1 MNSRIGFDARDAVLK
16 LCVGLGLAQ
25 ILTFCITLY
34 AAEKKLPDPEPEMVI
49 TATRV
54 ERQVFETPHAVSI
67 LDDQAVAESNA
78 AKTPDFL
85 TGTTGVLI
93 QKTNAGGGSP
103 YIRGLIGKQVLI
115 MVDGVRLNNSFYRF
129 GPHQYLNTIDP
140 NIIERIEIVRGPG
153 SVLYGSDALGGVIN
167 VITKRRSNFAH
178 TTALEGLLQ
187 LQAQSADTQFGGRA
201 QVEGNWGTL
210 GLVGGVS
217 GKRFDDL
224 RGGGGV
230 GTQVPTGYDEGA
242 LDLKLNYKWNDSS
255 ELIFAH
261 QFSRQYDVPKTNEVT
276 LGNKLKFN
284 YEPQL
289 RTLDYLEYRA
299 KNVGF
304 FDAMRFNISYN
315 RQKEG
320 EEIIARSS
328 PTIETREI
336 TDVRTRGALAEF
348 TSLIGKTQR
357 LTYGFD
363 YYQDDFTTSNTRL
376 NFTNGTSTPIPP
388 GTPNGAN
395 YTSTGIYLQDEISF
409 TPRFDAILGA
419 RYSRFEA
426 DGTLLNN
433 QLNFSGSKLTA
444 SANALYRLSSHWNL
458 VGGIAQGYRAPNME
472 DFFGRVDFVSEI
484 PNIQL
489 QPEKS
494 INREIGLKYYSEQT
508 SADIFLYE
516 ADYDNL
522 IARTTVSPGIRQ
534 RQNIK
539 KATIRGLETG
549 IKHAFNQYWSAA
561 ANLTY
566 TRGEDRDSGQ
576 PLQRIPPLNGM
587 VRLRFERSAADWYEL
602 SSLFA
607 RKQNRLSPEDI
618 TDARIPPGGTPGYA
632 TLNLK
637 AGFKPNRNQEWL
649 VSLENIGD
657 IKYKSHGSGVYAPG
671 INLAVT
677 WRLILD

>member
-1 MNSRIGFDARDAVLK
+1 MNSRSLFDARGALFK
-16 LCVGLGLAQ
+16 FCVGLALTQ
-25 ILTFCITLY
+25 IFMFSPMLH
-34 AAEKKLPDPEPEMVI
+34 AAGNTVPGTEPEMVI

-54 ERQVFETPHAVSI
+54 ERQVFNTPHAISI

-78 AKTPDFL
+78 AKTPDIL
-85 TGTTGVLI
+85 SGATGVLI
-93 QKTNAGGGSP
+93 QKTNTGGGSP

-115 MVDGVRLNNSFYRF
+115 LVDGVRLNNSFYRF

-167 VITKRRSNFAH
+167 VITKRRTNFARS
-178 TTALEGLLQ
+178 TAFEGLLQ
-187 LQAQSADTQFGGRA
+187 LHAETADSQFGGRA
-201 QVEGNWGTL
+201 QIEGNWGAL

-217 GKRFDDL
+217 GKRFNDL

-230 GTQVPTGYDEGA
+230 GTQIPTGYDEAA
-242 LDLKLNYKWNDSS
+242 LDLKLNYKLNDSS

-261 QFSRQYDVPKTNEVT
+261 QLSRQYDVPKTNEVT
-276 LGNKLKFN
+276 LGNKSKFN

-289 RTLDYLEYRA
+289 RALDYLEYRA
-299 KNVGF
+299 KDVGF
-304 FDAMRFNISYN
+304 FESLRFNISYN
-315 RQKEG
+315 RQQEG
-320 EEIIARSS
+320 EEVIARAA
-328 PTIETREI
+328 PTVETREI
-336 TDVRTRGALAEF
+336 TDVRTKGVVAEL
-348 TSLIGKTQR
+348 TSLVGKSQR

-363 YYQDDFTTSNTRL
+363 YYQDDYATRNTRFNL
-376 NFTNGTSTPIPP
+376 IASTSASIAP

-395 YTSTGIYLQDEISF
+395 YESTGIFLQDEISF

-426 DGTLLNN
+426 DGSLLNN

-444 SANALYRLSSHWNL
+444 SANALYRLTSHWNL

-489 QPEKS
+489 KPEKS
-494 INREIGLKYYSEQT
+494 INREIGLKYYSEKT

-516 ADYDNL
+516 ADYDDL
-522 IARTTVSPGIRQ
+522 IVRTTVSPGVRQ
-534 RQNIK
+534 RQNIRQ
-539 KATIRGLETG
+539 ATIRGVETG
-549 IKHAFNQYWSAA
+549 IKHAFDKHWSAA
-561 ANLTY
+561 ANLIY
-566 TRGEDRDSGQ
+566 TRGEDQDSGQ
-576 PLQRIPPLNGM
+576 PLQRIPPLNGQLR
-587 VRLRFERSAADWYEL
+587 VRYERSAKDWYEL

-607 RKQNRLSPEDI
+607 RKQTRLSPEDV
-618 TDARIPPGGTPGYA
+618 TDPRIPRGGTPGYA
-632 TLNLK
+632 TLNFK
-637 AGFKPNRNQEWL
+637 AGFKPSRDQEWL

-657 IKYKSHGSGVYAPG
+657 IKYKSHGSGVFSPG

-677 WRLILD
+677 WRWILK

>member
-1 MNSRIGFDARDAVLK
+1 MNSRQLSDPKSTVLK
-16 LCVGLGLAQ
+16 FCIGLA
-25 ILTFCITLY
+25 LTQNFTFSPLLQ
-34 AAEKKLPDPEPEMVI
+34 AAENTTPGTEPEMVV

-54 ERQVFETPHAVSI
+54 ERQVFNTPHAISI

-78 AKTPDFL
+78 AKTPDLL

-115 MVDGVRLNNSFYRF
+115 LVDGVRLNNSFYRF

-167 VITKRRSNFAH
+167 VITKRRTNFARS
-178 TTALEGLLQ
+178 TAFEGLLQ

-201 QVEGNWGTL
+201 QVEGNWGAL
-210 GLVGGVS
+210 GLVAGIS
-217 GKRFDDL
+217 GKRFNDL

-230 GTQVPTGYDEGA
+230 GTQIPTGYDEAA
-242 LDLKLNYKWNDSS
+242 LDLKFNYKLNDSS

-261 QFSRQYDVPKTNEVT
+261 QLSRQYDVPKTNEVT
-276 LGNKLKFN
+276 LGNKSKFN

-289 RTLDYLEYRA
+289 RALDYLEYRA
-299 KNVGF
+299 KDVGF
-304 FDAMRFNISYN
+304 FDALRFNISYN
-315 RQKEG
+315 RQQEG
-320 EEIIARSS
+320 EEVIARAA
-328 PTIETREI
+328 PTVETREI
-336 TDVRTRGALAEF
+336 TDVRTKGVVAEL
-348 TSLIGKTQR
+348 TSLVGKSQR

-363 YYQDDFTTSNTRL
+363 YYQDAYATRNARFNL
-376 NFTNGTSTPIPP
+376 IAGTSTSIAP

-395 YTSTGIYLQDEISF
+395 YESTGIFLQDEISF

-426 DGTLLNN
+426 DGSLLNN
-433 QLNFSGSKLTA
+433 QLSFSGSKLTA
-444 SANALYRLSSHWNL
+444 SANALYRLTSHWNL

-484 PNIQL
+484 PNTQL
-489 QPEKS
+489 KPEKS
-494 INREIGLKYYSEQT
+494 INREIGLKYYSEKT
-508 SADIFLYE
+508 SADFFLYE
-516 ADYDNL
+516 ADYDDL
-522 IARTTVSPGIRQ
+522 IVRTTVSPGVRQ
-534 RQNIK
+534 RQNIRQ
-539 KATIRGLETG
+539 ATIRGVETG
-549 IKHAFNQYWSAA
+549 IKHAFDKHWSAA
-561 ANLTY
+561 GNLTY
-566 TRGEDRDSGQ
+566 TRGEDQDSGR

-587 VRLRFERSAADWYEL
+587 VRVRYERSANDWYEL

-607 RKQNRLSPEDI
+607 RKQTRLSPEDV
-618 TDARIPPGGTPGYA
+618 TDPRIPPGGTPGYA
-632 TLNLK
+632 TLNFK
-637 AGFKPNRNQEWL
+637 AGFKPSRNQEWL

-657 IKYKSHGSGVYAPG
+657 IKYKSHGSGVYGPG
-671 INLAVT
+671 INLAIT
-677 WRLILD
+677 WRLSLN